1 MELNNELQVILVCG
15 IVVFVSV
22 VVWRILS
29 IHSKSD
35 KSAPEEPAGAWPL
48 IGHLHLLAATS
59 KLLHHLLGDMADKL
73 GPVFAL
79 RLGSHKTLV
88 ISSWEVARECFTVH
102 DKVFSNRPTTVA
114 VKIMGYDGSM
124 IGFLPYGSQWRSLRK
139 LVMIELLSNR
149 RLDKLKHIPES
160 EVNLFVRGLYDLWKS
175 TKLGEGSM
183 PVVDLTQKFK
193 YLTMNIMVRMLAG
206 KHSSGNGEN
215 KNGESEHMQK
225 ALGDYLHLVAFFMVS
240 DAVPLFGWID
250 SLTGYKGKMK
260 KTTAVMDNIL
270 EGWLKEHKQKRKLS
284 LISESEQD
292 FMHIMLS
299 IMESD
304 PDAQITDT
312 TIKGTCLTLL
322 IGGYDTAMVTL
333 TWAVALLLNNRHVLR
348 KAEAELERHE
358 TLRLFPAAP
367 LSVPREATADCNVA
381 GFHISAGTRLFV
393 NVWKLQR
400 DPSIWSDPLE
410 FRPERFIEKHVD
422 IEMWGQNFELMPFG
436 SGRRVCP
443 GSTLALRVVHLT
455 RAGSTLL
462 HGFELGTV
470 SDLPADMTGGP
481 GVTSPKVTPLDVTFK
496 PRLAPSLY
504 V

>member
-1 MELNNELQVILVCG
+1 MV
-15 IVVFVSV
+15 
-22 VVWRILS
+22 
-29 IHSKSD
+29 
-35 KSAPEEPAGAWPL
+35 
-48 IGHLHLLAATS
+48 
-59 KLLHHLLGDMADKL
+59 
-73 GPVFAL
+73 
-79 RLGSHKTLV
+79 
-88 ISSWEVARECFTVH
+88 
-102 DKVFSNRPTTVA
+102 
-114 VKIMGYDGSM
+114 
-124 IGFLPYGSQWRSLRK
+124 
-139 LVMIELLSNR
+139 ELLSNR

-160 EVNLFVRGLYDLWKS
+160 EVNLFVRGLYGLWKS
-175 TKLGEGSM
+175 KSGEGCM
-183 PVVDLTQKFK
+183 AVVDLTQKFK
-193 YLTMNIMVRMLAG
+193 DLTMNIMVRMLAG

-240 DAVPLFGWID
+240 DAIPLFGWID

-270 EGWLKEHKQKRKLS
+270 EGWLKAHKQKRKLS

-333 TWAVALLLNNRHVLR
+333 TWVVALLLNNRRVLR
-348 KAEAELERHE
+348 KAEAELERHVGRDRQVNESDMNNLPYLQAIVKE

-367 LSVPREATADCNVA
+367 LSVPREATADCTVA
-381 GFHISAGTRLFV
+381 GFRISAGTRLFV

-400 DPSIWSDPLE
+400 DPSIWPDPLE
-410 FRPERFIEKHVD
+410 FRPERFVEKHVD

-443 GSTLALRVVHLT
+443 GSTLALRVVHL
-455 RAGSTLL
+455 ALAQLL

-470 SDLPADMTGGP
+470 SDLPIDMTGGP

-496 PRLAPSLY
+496 PRLAPSFY